1 MEDLQKQT
9 EALHEVLLPQHVAI
23 IMDGNG
29 RWAKQRNLPRMEGH
43 RQGLESVRAI
53 INHCLTLKIPVLT
66 LFAFGTD
73 NWLRP
78 QQEVSFLMD
87 IFLMM
92 LQKEIDKLHK
102 NGVSLRIIGD
112 LSRFSEP
119 LQAAIHN
126 AQTLTKD
133 NRALVLNIAA
143 NYGGRWDIVQAA
155 QKILLA
161 IKEGRLVHQDVTE
174 ETFDAHMSLAGL
186 PPPDLFIRT
195 SGEQRISNF
204 LLWDLK
210 YTELYFTEVYWPDF
224 REAAFGQA
232 VSDYQSR
239 QRRFGMTGDQVEAI
253 TPTQVAAC

>member
-1 MEDLQKQT
+1 MEDQQQVA
-9 EALHEVLLPQHVAI
+9 ALNRALLPQHVAI

-53 INHCLTLKIPVLT
+53 INHCLSRKIPVLT

-126 AQTLTKD
+126 AQDLTK
-133 NRALVLNIAA
+133 NNQALVLNIAA
-143 NYGGRWDIVQAA
+143 NYGGRWDIIQAA
-155 QKILLA
+155 QKIMRDVQA
-161 IKEGRLVHQDVTE
+161 GRLQCSDLTEDV
-174 ETFDAHMSLAGL
+174 FNAHMSLAGL

-224 REAAFGQA
+224 REAAFEA
-232 VSDYQSR
+232 ALSDYQSR
-239 QRRFGMTGDQVEAI
+239 QRRFGMTGEQVA
-253 TPTQVAAC
+253 TAPTQVAEC

>member
-1 MEDLQKQT
+1 MEDQQKQT
-9 EALHEVLLPQHVAI
+9 EALSKALLPQHVAI

-29 RWAKQRNLPRMEGH
+29 RWAKQRSLPRMEGH

-53 INHCLTLKIPVLT
+53 INHCLDLHIPVLT

-119 LQAAIHN
+119 LQTAIQD
-126 AQTLTKD
+126 AQYLTRG
-133 NRALVLNIAA
+133 NHALVLNIAA
-143 NYGGRWDIVQAA
+143 NYGGRWDIIQAA
-155 QKILLA
+155 KKIMISIQQGNLQHSD
-161 IKEGRLVHQDVTE
+161 ITE

-224 REAAFGQA
+224 REVAFDCA
-232 VSDYQSR
+232 LSDYQSR
-239 QRRFGMTGDQVEAI
+239 QRRFGMTSE
-253 TPTQVAAC
+253 QVATTPEQVSVC